1 MKLKKIKRLL
11 SILLITGLSCLFITK
26 PDMLPVE
33 QLDVE
38 VALGADIVKV
48 TENNYEYEITR
59 AAYIF
64 EEENKRSSRVLVS
77 RGTSFAVA
85 RENRQQR
92 SDKPS
97 IGGLEKVYILSET
110 YSRFGIR
117 SSLDITFKNPRV
129 NDIGIFLVCKD
140 SSKAMLEYKVP
151 GYASSADF
159 IEELIANQ
167 EGINFFPREFDAM
180 NIYVRLDAEG
190 RSVVLPYIEIKEEG
204 IVLSGEAVF
213 NGDKM
218 VTKLDMKDS
227 RVMNMLKYNNVRG
240 IVTLQKNSKKYL
252 DISAKSKRMIKC
264 LKKGNKYYFIID
276 LKLKGQVITN
286 SLFENLS
293 TSSEA
298 VKELET
304 AMAEQVKKECNE
316 FIGKMKNELKVDC
329 LELGRT
335 AAAKY
340 SRRTGTDWNEVISN
354 SDIKINVN
362 VEVDLHGRGNL

>member
-1 MKLKKIKRLL
+1 MKLRKVKRLF
-11 SILLITGLSCLFITK
+11 SILLTAGLSCLFITK
-26 PDMLPVE
+26 PDMLPVD
-33 QLDVE
+33 QMDVE

-48 TENNYEYEITR
+48 TESNYLYEITR
-59 AAYIF
+59 TAYVF
-64 EEENKRSSRVLVS
+64 GEENKRSSRTIVS
-77 RGTSFAVA
+77 RGATFAAA

-97 IGGLEKVYILSET
+97 IGGLEKVYILSEI

-129 NDIGIFLVCKD
+129 NDIGIFLVSKD
-140 SSKAMLEYKVP
+140 SSKAILEYNIP

-159 IEELIANQ
+159 IEELITNQ

-180 NIYVRLDAEG
+180 NIYVRMDAEG
-190 RSVVLPYIEIKEEG
+190 RSVVLPYIEIEEEG
-204 IVLSGEAVF
+204 IVLTGEAVF
-213 NGDKM
+213 KGDKM

-240 IVTLQKNSKKYL
+240 IVTLHKNSKEYM
-252 DISAKSKRMIKC
+252 DFSAKSKRSIKC
-264 LKKGNKYYFIID
+264 LKKDNRYYFIID

-286 SLFENLS
+286 SLIQDITTN
-293 TSSEA
+293 SEA
-298 VKELET
+298 VKAFET

-340 SRRTGTDWNEVISN
+340 GRRTGTDWNEVISHSN
-354 SDIKINVN
+354 IKINVY
-362 VEVDLHGRGNL
+362 VELDLHGRGNF